1 MATRKFAL
9 EAGGPQ
15 RLELVWGMFW
25 RNFTV
30 VLDGQVVGTSEGG
43 ASALKKGVRF
53 TLPDRTVLDVQ
64 LQSGVLSAELAV
76 KRNGLPLPGSSTDP
90 EQQIKTAAYMLYVL
104 AGLNTLLGVIGM
116 LTASEEMEALGL
128 GIGSIVFGALVAV
141 FGFFTYRATRFG
153 PILAVLLYIGDTVV
167 TLMDSIDAGGKPN
180 IFGFVVRVY
189 IIVTLVKA
197 AQAAGELKRREQE
210 NAGVSLQP

>member
-1 MATRKFAL
+1 MATKQFAL
-9 EAGGPQ
+9 EAGGPP
-15 RLELVWGMFW
+15 RLEFEWGMFW

-30 VLDGQVVGTSEGG
+30 SLDGKVVDTVEGG
-43 ASALKKGVRF
+43 ASALKKGVKV
-53 TLPDRTVLDVQ
+53 TLPDRTVLEVQ

-90 EQQIKTAAYMLYVL
+90 EQQIKTAAYMLYFL
-104 AGLNTLLGVIGM
+104 AGLNTLLGVVAMVLG
-116 LTASEEMEALGL
+116 SEEMDALGL

-153 PILAVLLYIGDTVV
+153 PILAILLYIGDTVV
-167 TLMDSIDAGGKPN
+167 TLMDSIDAGGRPN
-180 IFGFVVRVY
+180 VVGLIIRVY